1 MAEFF
6 IRRPI
11 VAMVIAILT
20 IIVGLVA
27 LKRLPISEYP
37 PVSPTMIQVT
47 TTYRGAAAEAVMESV
62 ATPIESKV
70 NGVDKLL
77 YIQSYSSNDGKL
89 TLNTYFDVGTDVDIM
104 QVNTQNR
111 VGQAEAQLPDAV
123 KKEGVVVNRS
133 SPDILMVVAL
143 SSPKGTYDAIFLG
156 NYCDI
161 NLVDAIKRVRG
172 VGDVKNFTAQDYT
185 MRIWLRP
192 DRLASLA
199 ITPSD
204 IQNAIKEQ
212 NAQSPAGRI
221 GAEPAPPGQQTQ
233 FNVRT
238 LGLLKDPKEF
248 AEIIVRSNPDGS
260 QVKIKDVGRVEL
272 GAQTYDLRARLNKAP
287 AGAIG
292 IYLAPGANALET
304 ADNVRKILAS
314 AKERFP
320 PDMDYDITLDSTLPI
335 KASMNEIVHTL
346 FEAIILVLIVVFI
359 FLQSFRAT
367 IIPMCTVPVSLL
379 GAFILFPVLGFSVN
393 VLTMFGLVLAIGIVV
408 DDAIVVVEA
417 VQHHIEHGLTP
428 VDATRQAMKEVSGP
442 VVAIGLVLC
451 AVFVP
456 VAFMGGVTGQ
466 LYRQFAL
473 TIAVAVVFSV
483 INALTLS
490 PALAAM
496 LLRKPKPGRGPISKF
511 FKWFNRTFER
521 MSSGYG
527 SIVGGIARKAA
538 RSMLL
543 LVAVVAGIW
552 IIGKFVPGGFIPDE
566 DKGYM
571 FVAVQLPEGA
581 SLQRTDATLKQIESI
596 VGSTEGVRSSVA
608 IAGMNILNSLNF
620 PNSALMFIGLKPW
633 EERKAPELHASAL
646 AREWTKKFAAIPGA
660 KAFAFGPPPL
670 PGYGNVSGFTVQLQ
684 DRTGG
689 SIKQLAGYLQQFM
702 ADVAKRPE
710 IGRVS
715 ATFDPAS
722 PQVKVELDRE
732 KARTLGVPVDM
743 VFATLQTYLSGLYVN
758 DFVRFGRVYK
768 VFLQAEAQYTDKPGD
783 IGQFYVRNNEGKM
796 VPLST
801 MVTVSKMTGP
811 NFVTRFNLYNAAEIM
826 GAPAPGYSSG
836 QAMKAIEEVMK
847 TMPPETGYEWSGL
860 TLQEKKSEG
869 QAPIIFGMAVLIVF
883 LLLAAQYESW
893 GLPFSVLLATPTVV
907 LGTLIGMWVRGF
919 DLNVYAQIGL
929 VMLIGLSA
937 KNAILIVE
945 FAKMRRE
952 EGNEILASAV
962 EGSKLRLRPILM
974 TSFAFR
980 FATSSCSGLLSAGR
994 NPPNPYKLSPLAQS
1008 RKEERIDEV
1017 RSSKFEVRN
1026 RKSEFSHGWASMD
1039 RTDISFGCVCW
1050 VDGLQS
1056 WTGLQAS
1063 AGKYASELQD
1073 GRIGHE
1079 SFGRAEIARRSRLV
1093 GGVSGS
1099 STLAVYR

>member
-1 MAEFF
+1 MADFF

-20 IIVGLVA
+20 VIVGTIT

-77 YIQSYSSNDGKL
+77 YLQSFNANDGKL
-89 TLNTYFDVGTDVDIM
+89 TLNVYFDVGTDVDIM

-143 SSPKGTYDAIFLG
+143 ASPKGTYDAVFLG

-192 DRLASLA
+192 DRLASLG
-199 ITPSD
+199 ITPQD

-221 GAEPAPPGQQTQ
+221 GAEPAPRGQQSQ
-233 FNVRT
+233 FNVRAQ
-238 LGLLKDPKEF
+238 GLLKEPKEF
-248 AEIIVRSNPDGS
+248 AEIIIRSNPDGS
-260 QVKIKDVGRVEL
+260 QVKIKDVARVEL
-272 GAQTYDLRARLNKAP
+272 GAQTYDLRARLNQSP

-292 IYLAPGANALET
+292 VFLAPGANAIET
-304 ADNVRKILAS
+304 AENVRKILEE
-314 AKERFP
+314 AKLRFP
-320 PDMDYDITLDSTLPI
+320 PDMEYDVTLDSTLPI
-335 KASMNEIVHTL
+335 KASMEEIVHTL
-346 FEAIILVLIVVFI
+346 LEAVVLVLLVVYI

-379 GAFILFPVLGFSVN
+379 GAFIMFPVLGFSVN

-417 VQHHIEHGLTP
+417 VQHHLEHGLTP
-428 VDATRQAMKEVSGP
+428 VEATRQAMKEVSGP

-466 LYRQFAL
+466 LYSQFAL

-490 PALAAM
+490 PALSALM
-496 LLRKPKPGRGPISKF
+496 LRKPTPGRGPIAAF
-511 FKWFNRTFER
+511 FKLFNRGFDWL
-521 MSSGYG
+521 GQHYG
-527 SIVGGIARKAA
+527 SVVGGLARKAA
-538 RSMLL
+538 RSMLM
-543 LVAVVAGIW
+543 LVAVVGGIW
-552 IIGKFVPGGFIPDE
+552 MLGRIVPGGFIPDE
-566 DKGYM
+566 DKGYL
-571 FVAVQLPEGA
+571 FVAVELPEGS
-581 SLQRTDATLKQIESI
+581 SLQRTDEVLKQIEGI
-596 VGSTEGVRSSVA
+596 VNGTPGVRSAVA
-608 IAGMNILNSLNF
+608 LAGYNILNSLNF
-620 PNSALMFIGLKPW
+620 PNTAMMFVGLEPW
-633 EERKAPELHASAL
+633 EERKAPERHAANL
-646 AREWTKKFAAIPGA
+646 AREWTRQFAAIPGA
-660 KAFAFGPPPL
+660 RAFAFGPPPL
-670 PGYGNVSGFTVQLQ
+670 PGYGNVSGFSLQLQ
-684 DRTGG
+684 DRSGG
-689 SIKQLAGYLQQFM
+689 SVAQLAEYVKALTEAVGNR
-702 ADVAKRPE
+702 KE
-710 IGRVS
+710 IGRIS
-715 ATFDPAS
+715 TTFNPAT

-732 KARTLGVPVDM
+732 KARTLGVTVDS

-768 VFLQAEAQYTDKPGD
+768 VFLQAESQFTDRPDD
-783 IGQFYVRNNEGKM
+783 IGQFYVRNNEGQM
-796 VPLST
+796 VPLNT
-801 MVTVSKMTGP
+801 LVKVSKMSGP
-811 NFVTRFNLYNAAEIM
+811 NLVTRFNLFNAAEIM
-826 GAPAPGYSSG
+826 GAAAPGYSSG
-836 QAMKAIEEVMK
+836 QAMQAIAEVMR
-847 TMPPETGYEWSGL
+847 TLPSEVGYEWSGL

-869 QAPIIFGMAVLIVF
+869 QAPIIFGMAVLFVF

-907 LGTLIGMWVRGF
+907 LGTLVGMWVRHF
-919 DLNVYAQIGL
+919 ELNVYAQIGL
-929 VMLIGLSA
+929 VMLIGLAA

-945 FAKMRRE
+945 FAKMQRE
-952 EGNEILASAV
+952 AGKPILDAAV
-962 EGSKLRLRPILM
+962 EGARLRLRPILM
-974 TSFAFR
+974 TSFAFILGCVPLML
-980 FATSSCSGLLSAGR
+980 ATGSGAASRSTMGTGVVYGMTIATAVGLFIIPVCYVFVQRIVESSGGAPPVPTPDVTESAGT
-994 NPPNPYKLSPLAQS
+994 P
-1008 RKEERIDEV
+1008 
-1017 RSSKFEVRN
+1017 
-1026 RKSEFSHGWASMD
+1026 HGG
-1039 RTDISFGCVCW
+1039 T
-1050 VDGLQS
+1050 
-1056 WTGLQAS
+1056 
-1063 AGKYASELQD
+1063 
-1073 GRIGHE
+1073 H
-1079 SFGRAEIARRSRLV
+1079 
-1093 GGVSGS
+1093 
-1099 STLAVYR
+1099 

>member
-221 GAEPAPPGQQTQ
+221 GAEPAPPGQESQ

-320 PDMDYDITLDSTLPI
+320 PDMEYDITLDSTLPI
-335 KASMNEIVHTL
+335 KASMHEIVHTL

-428 VDATRQAMKEVSGP
+428 VEATRQAMKEVSGP

-490 PALAAM
+490 PALAAL

-552 IIGKFVPGGFIPDE
+552 IVGKFVPGGFIPDE

-596 VGSTEGVRSSVA
+596 VESTEGVRSSVA

-633 EERKAPELHASAL
+633 EERKASELHASAL
-646 AREWTKKFAAIPGA
+646 AREWTKQFTAIPGA

-689 SIKQLAGYLQQFM
+689 SIKQLADYLQQFT
-702 ADVAKRPE
+702 AAVAKRPE
-710 IGRVS
+710 IGRIS

-768 VFLQAEAQYTDKPGD
+768 VFLQAEPQFTDKPSD
-783 IGQFYVRNNEGKM
+783 IGQFYVRNNNGGM

-801 MVTVSKMTGP
+801 LVTVSKMTGP

-836 QAMKAIEEVMK
+836 QAMKAIDEVMK

-893 GLPFSVLLATPTVV
+893 GLPFSVLLATPTVI

-952 EGNEILASAV
+952 EGNEILAAAV

-974 TSFAFR
+974 TSFAFI
-980 FATSSCSGLLSAGR
+980 L
-994 NPPNPYKLSPLAQS
+994 
-1008 RKEERIDEV
+1008 
-1017 RSSKFEVRN
+1017 
-1026 RKSEFSHGWASMD
+1026 
-1039 RTDISFGCVCW
+1039 GCVP
-1050 VDGLQS
+1050 LM
-1056 WTGLQAS
+1056 LA
-1063 AGKYASELQD
+1063 
-1073 GRIGHE
+1073 
-1079 SFGRAEIARRSRLV
+1079 
-1093 GGVSGS
+1093 SGS
-1099 STLAVYR
+1099 GAASRSTMGTGVVFGMTIATAVGLFIIPVCYVFVQRIVERKKKPAEPVQTFPAGAVPEGGAH

>member
-1 MAEFF
+1 
-6 IRRPI
+6 
-11 VAMVIAILT
+11 MVIAILT
-20 IIVGLVA
+20 IIVGLVS

-77 YIQSYSSNDGKL
+77 YLQSYNANDGKL
-89 TLNTYFDVGTDVDIM
+89 TLNVYFDVGTDVDIM

-111 VGQAEAQLPDAV
+111 VGQAEAQLPEAV

-143 SSPKGTYDAIFLG
+143 SSPKGTYDAVFLG

-185 MRIWLRP
+185 MRLWLKP
-192 DRLASLA
+192 DRLASLG

-204 IQNAIKEQ
+204 IQKSINEQ
-212 NAQSPAGRI
+212 NAQAPAGRI
-221 GAEPAPPGQQTQ
+221 GAEPAPPGQQSQ

-238 LGLLKDPKEF
+238 LGLLKDPKQF
-248 AEIIVRSNPDGS
+248 SEIILRSNPDGS
-260 QVKIKDVGRVEL
+260 QVKVKDVGRVEL
-272 GAQTYDLRARLNKAP
+272 GALTYDLRARLNKSP

-292 IYLAPGANALET
+292 IYLAPGANAIET
-304 ADNVRKILAS
+304 ADNVKKILAA
-314 AKERFP
+314 AKTRFP
-320 PDMDYDITLDSTLPI
+320 ADMDYDITLDSTLPI
-335 KASMNEIVHTL
+335 QASMHEIVHTL
-346 FEAIILVLIVVFI
+346 LEAVVLVLVVVFV

-379 GAFILFPVLGFSVN
+379 GAFIMFPVLGFSVN

-456 VAFMGGVTGQ
+456 VAFMAGVTGQ
-466 LYRQFAL
+466 LYKQFAL

-490 PALAAM
+490 PALSAM
-496 LLRKPKPGRGPISKF
+496 LLRKPKPGRGPIAAF
-511 FKWFNRTFER
+511 FRGFNNLFNWLTNR
-521 MSSGYG
+521 YG
-527 SIVGGIARKAA
+527 RLVGGLARKAA
-538 RSMLL
+538 FSMLILVVVVVGIFL
-543 LVAVVAGIW
+543 L
-552 IIGKFVPGGFIPDE
+552 GKHVPGGFIPDE

-571 FVAVQLPEGA
+571 FVAVELPEGA
-581 SLQRTDATLKQIESI
+581 SLQRTDDVLKQVETI
-596 VGSTEGVRSSVA
+596 VGNTEGVRSAVG

-620 PNSALMFIGLKPW
+620 PNCALMFVGLKPW
-633 EERKAPELHASAL
+633 EERKKPELHASAL
-646 AREWTKKFAAIPGA
+646 AREWTKKFASIPEA
-660 KAFAFGPPPL
+660 RAFAFGPPPL
-670 PGYGNVSGFTVQLQ
+670 PGYGNVSGFSMQFQ

-689 SIKQLAGYLQQFM
+689 TIEQLAGYVKQFT
-702 ADVAKRPE
+702 AAVAKRPE
-710 IGRVS
+710 IARVS
-715 ATFDPAS
+715 TTFNPAN

-732 KARTLGVPVDM
+732 KARTLGVPVDT
-743 VFATLQTYLSGLYVN
+743 VFSTLQTYLSGLYVN

-768 VFLQAEAQYTDKPGD
+768 VFLQAEPQFTSKPND
-783 IGQFYVRNNEGKM
+783 IGQFYVRNNDGQM
-796 VPLST
+796 VPLNT
-801 MVTVSKMTGP
+801 LVKITKMSGP
-811 NFVTRFNLYNAAEIM
+811 NVVTRFNLYNSAEII

-836 QAMKAIEEVMK
+836 QAITAIEEVMK
-847 TMPPETGYEWSGL
+847 AMPSETGYEWSGL

-869 QAPIIFGMAVLIVF
+869 QAPIIFGMAVVFVF

-893 GLPFSVLLATPTVV
+893 GLPFSVLLATPTVI
-907 LGTLIGMWVRGF
+907 LGTLIGMLLRHF
-919 DLNVYAQIGL
+919 DMNVYAQIGL
-929 VMLIGLSA
+929 IMLIGLAA

-945 FAKMRRE
+945 FAKMKRE
-952 EGNEILASAV
+952 EGVAIVDAAI

-974 TSFAFR
+974 TSFAFI
-980 FATSSCSGLLSAGR
+980 L
-994 NPPNPYKLSPLAQS
+994 
-1008 RKEERIDEV
+1008 
-1017 RSSKFEVRN
+1017 
-1026 RKSEFSHGWASMD
+1026 
-1039 RTDISFGCVCW
+1039 GCVP
-1050 VDGLQS
+1050 LM
-1056 WTGLQAS
+1056 LA
-1063 AGKYASELQD
+1063 
-1073 GRIGHE
+1073 
-1079 SFGRAEIARRSRLV
+1079 
-1093 GGVSGS
+1093 SGS
-1099 STLAVYR
+1099 GAASRSTMGTGVVFGMTVATVLGLCIIPVCYVFVQRIVEHGNKKKAATEAAAAGAHGIREAHA

>member
-77 YIQSYSSNDGKL
+77 YIQSYSANDGKL

-143 SSPKGTYDAIFLG
+143 ASPKGTYDAIFLG

-185 MRIWLRP
+185 MRVWLRP

-221 GAEPAPPGQQTQ
+221 GAEPAPPGQESQ
-233 FNVRT
+233 FNVRA

-248 AEIIVRSNPDGS
+248 AEIIIRSNPDGS

-287 AGAIG
+287 SGAIG

-335 KASMNEIVHTL
+335 KASMHEIVHTL

-379 GAFILFPVLGFSVN
+379 GAFIMFPVLGFSVN

-417 VQHHIEHGLTP
+417 VQHHIEHGLAP

-490 PALAAM
+490 PALSAL

-511 FKWFNRTFER
+511 FKWFNRMFDK
-521 MSSGYG
+521 MSSGYS
-527 SIVGGIARKAA
+527 SIVGIIARKAA

-552 IIGKFVPGGFIPDE
+552 LIGKFVPGGFIPDE

-608 IAGMNILNSLNF
+608 VAGMNILNSLNF

-646 AREWTKKFAAIPGA
+646 AREWTKKFAGIPGA
-660 KAFAFGPPPL
+660 RAFAFGPPPL
-670 PGYGNVSGFTVQLQ
+670 PGYGNVSGFSMQIQ

-689 SIKQLAGYLQQFM
+689 SIKQLAGYVQQFT
-702 ADVAKRPE
+702 AAVAKRPE
-710 IGRVS
+710 IGRIS
-715 ATFDPAS
+715 ATFDPVS

-732 KARTLGVPVDM
+732 KARTLGVPVDT

-768 VFLQAEAQYTDKPGD
+768 VFLQAEPQFTDKPSE
-783 IGQFYVRNNEGKM
+783 IGQYYVRNKDGQM

-801 MVTVSKMTGP
+801 LVSVSKMTGP

-847 TMPPETGYEWSGL
+847 AMPPEVGYEWSGL

-869 QAPIIFGMAVLIVF
+869 QAVIIFGMAVVIVF

-893 GLPFSVLLATPTVV
+893 GLPFSVLLVTPTVV
-907 LGTLIGMWVRGF
+907 LGTLIGMWVRHF

-952 EGNEILASAV
+952 EGKEILDAAV
-962 EGSKLRLRPILM
+962 EGSRLRLRPILM
-974 TSFAFR
+974 TSFAFI
-980 FATSSCSGLLSAGR
+980 L
-994 NPPNPYKLSPLAQS
+994 
-1008 RKEERIDEV
+1008 
-1017 RSSKFEVRN
+1017 
-1026 RKSEFSHGWASMD
+1026 
-1039 RTDISFGCVCW
+1039 GCVP
-1050 VDGLQS
+1050 LM
-1056 WTGLQAS
+1056 LA
-1063 AGKYASELQD
+1063 
-1073 GRIGHE
+1073 
-1079 SFGRAEIARRSRLV
+1079 
-1093 GGVSGS
+1093 SGS
-1099 STLAVYR
+1099 GAASRSTMGTGVVFGMTIATAVGLFIIPVCYVFVQRIMERRKKPEPVAAFPGTAIQEGGAH

>member
-1 MAEFF
+1 MADFF

-20 IIVGLVA
+20 VIVGSITLS
-27 LKRLPISEYP
+27 RLPISEYP

-70 NGVDKLL
+70 NGVDKLIYL
-77 YIQSYSSNDGKL
+77 QSFNANDGKL
-89 TLNTYFDVGTDVDIM
+89 TLNVYFDVGTDVDIM

-143 SSPKGTYDAIFLG
+143 SSPSNTYDAVFLG

-161 NLVDAIKRVRG
+161 NLVDAIKRVKG

-192 DRLASLA
+192 DKLASLG
-199 ITPSD
+199 ISPQD

-221 GAEPAPPGQQTQ
+221 GAEPAPPGTESQ
-233 FNVRT
+233 FNVRA

-248 AEIIVRSNPDGS
+248 EEIILRSNPDGS
-260 QVKIKDVGRVEL
+260 QVKVKDVARVEL
-272 GAQTYDLRARLNKAP
+272 GAQTYDLKARLNRSP

-292 IYLAPGANALET
+292 VYLAPGANALET
-304 ADNVRKILAS
+304 ANNVTKILEE
-314 AKERFP
+314 AKQRFP
-320 PDMDYDITLDSTLPI
+320 PDMVYDITLDTTLPI
-335 KASMNEIVHTL
+335 KASMEEIVHTL
-346 FEAIILVLIVVFI
+346 FEAVILVLIVVYV

-379 GAFILFPVLGFSVN
+379 GAFVMFPVLGFSVN

-417 VQHHIEHGLTP
+417 VQHHIEHGMTP
-428 VDATRQAMKEVSGP
+428 VEATRQAMKEVSGP

-466 LYRQFAL
+466 LYSQFAL

-490 PALAAM
+490 PALSA
-496 LLRKPKPGRGPISKF
+496 LLLKKPTPGRGPIAVF
-511 FKWFNRTFER
+511 FKGFNRLFDWLSTR
-521 MSSGYG
+521 YG
-527 SIVGGIARKAA
+527 NIVGGLARKAT
-538 RSMLL
+538 RSMIL

-552 IIGKFVPGGFIPDE
+552 GVSKFVPGGFIPDE
-566 DKGYM
+566 DKGYL

-581 SLQRTDATLKQIESI
+581 SLQRADAALKEVEEI
-596 VGSTEGVRSSVA
+596 VANTHGVRSAVGV
-608 IAGMNILNSLNF
+608 AGMNILNSLNF
-620 PNSALMFIGLKPW
+620 PNAALMFVGLEPW
-633 EERKAPELHASAL
+633 EERHTPELHASAI
-646 AREWTKKFAAIPGA
+646 AREWTRKFSAIPGA

-670 PGYGNVSGFTVQLQ
+670 PGYGNVSGFTMQLQ
-684 DRTGG
+684 DRSGG
-689 SIKQLAGYLQQFM
+689 SIEQLAGYVQQLT
-702 ADVAKRPE
+702 AAAAQHPA
-710 IGRVS
+710 IGRIS
-715 ATFDPAS
+715 TTFDPAT

-732 KARTLGVPVDM
+732 KARTLAVPVDS

-768 VFLQAEAQYTDKPGD
+768 VFLQAESEFTDKPDD
-783 IGQFYVRNNEGKM
+783 IGHFYVRSNNGEM

-801 MVTVSKMTGP
+801 LVTVSKMSGP
-811 NFVTRFNLYNAAEIM
+811 NVVTRFNLYNAAEII

-836 QAMKAIEEVMK
+836 QAIKAIEEVMK
-847 TMPPETGYEWSGL
+847 TLPSEVGYEWSGL

-869 QAPIIFGMAVLIVF
+869 QAPVIFGMAVLFVF

-893 GLPFSVLLATPTVV
+893 GLPFAVLLATPTVV
-907 LGTLIGMWVRGF
+907 LGTFVGMWVRHF

-929 VMLIGLSA
+929 VMLIGLAA

-945 FAKMRRE
+945 FAKMKRE
-952 EGNEILASAV
+952 EGVEILDAAV
-962 EGSKLRLRPILM
+962 QGSRLRLRPILM
-974 TSFAFR
+974 TSFAFI
-980 FATSSCSGLLSAGR
+980 L
-994 NPPNPYKLSPLAQS
+994 
-1008 RKEERIDEV
+1008 
-1017 RSSKFEVRN
+1017 
-1026 RKSEFSHGWASMD
+1026 
-1039 RTDISFGCVCW
+1039 GCVP
-1050 VDGLQS
+1050 LM
-1056 WTGLQAS
+1056 LA
-1063 AGKYASELQD
+1063 
-1073 GRIGHE
+1073 
-1079 SFGRAEIARRSRLV
+1079 
-1093 GGVSGS
+1093 SGS
-1099 STLAVYR
+1099 GAAARSTMGTGVVYGMTIATAIGLFIIPVCYVFVQRIVEAGGKRKPVPATTPANAEKGGH